1 MVRLT
6 GEIEHGATVPTAM
19 KLAAHVPLSFVGSLD
34 SPPESR
40 PGVDARDYA
49 ADREPHLP
57 VHWMGVPLHGQV
69 TWNTCNGLKL
79 PVRVRGTLARSLPR

>member
-1 MVRLT
+1 
-6 GEIEHGATVPTAM
+6 M

-49 ADREPHLP
+49 ADREPHLL

-69 TWNTCNGLKL
+69 TRNTCNGLKL